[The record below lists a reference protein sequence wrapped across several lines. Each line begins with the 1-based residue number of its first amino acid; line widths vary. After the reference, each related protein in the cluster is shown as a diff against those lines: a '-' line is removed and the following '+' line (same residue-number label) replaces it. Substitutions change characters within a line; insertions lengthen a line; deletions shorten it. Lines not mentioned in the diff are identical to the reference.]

1 MDRRQLVI
9 GATAAALWTPATG
22 ALAADKALE
31 AAVKSASRTPANV
44 ARDPFRHPVESLT
57 FWGLKPGMT
66 VVEIDPGKAGYWK
79 EILEPYLAATKG
91 KYIAASAPY
100 FAPAGQV
107 TAFGVNSP
115 PIGPEGSADLVLTAR
130 NIHNFMWEAGLL
142 EKAMKDFHHVL
153 KKKGILAIEEHRA
166 DPKPQVD
173 TGPRRASNGYVA
185 VANVVEAATK
195 AGFKLDAKSE
205 INANPKDTKDHPF
218 GVWTLPPT
226 LQAPRSGQAPPPGYD
241 KAKFAAIGESDRMTL
256 RFRKG

>member
-1 MDRRQLVI
+1 MDRRQVVLGVSAA
-9 GATAAALWTPATG
+9 GLMVPTTAAW
-22 ALAADKALE
+22 AADKALE
-31 AAVKSASRTPANV
+31 AAVKSASRTPANSV
-44 ARDPFRHPVESLT
+44 RDPYRHPIETLT
-57 FWGLKPGMT
+57 FWRLKPGMT

-91 KYIAASAPY
+91 KYVAAAAPY

-107 TAFGVNSP
+107 TTFGVNSP
-115 PIGPEGSADLVLTAR
+115 PIGPAGSADLVLTAR

-142 EKAMKDFHHVL
+142 EKALKDFHDVL
-153 KKKGILAIEEHRA
+153 KPKGILAIEEHRA

-173 TGPRRASNGYVA
+173 SGPRRASNGYVA
-185 VANVVEAATK
+185 VANVVDAATK

-226 LQAPRSGQAPPPGYD
+226 RQGPRAGQTPPPGYD
-241 KAKFAAIGESDRMTL
+241 RARLDAIGESDRMTL
-256 RFRKG
+256 RFRKA